1 MKAIIKTGGKQ
12 YTVAVG
18 DVIEIEKLDSQ
29 AGDVVEFSEVLAT
42 IDNSDVKTGSPNLA
56 GAKVTATVVEQGRG
70 KKITIFKYKPKKGYH
85 KKQGHRQSY
94 TKVKIDS
101 IVVA

>member
-18 DVIEIEKLDSQ
+18 DVIEVEKLDSQ
-29 AGDVVEFSEVLAT
+29 AGDAVEFSEVLAT
-42 IDNSDVKTGSPNLA
+42 IDGGDVKTGSPNLA